1 MTAPWNELAPE
12 EQALLNPAFVGLIG
26 HQVASGFQR
35 ESGRGLPFVLAFV
48 AVPVVLHAH
57 TRKSIPGNIRSSMAA
72 WLDAHPEALLG
83 FPERAAA
90 LVSHVREGLL
100 FATRHGAA
108 SINADGA
115 VMPNPLTRTWAS
127 TVRQLPSSE
136 VHECAKSALFVGRW
150 FGLAGTE
157 ATIMALWGVRP

>member
-1 MTAPWNELAPE
+1 MTPWTERAPE

-26 HQVASGFQR
+26 HQVAAGFQR
-35 ESGRGLPFVLAFV
+35 ESGSGLPFVLAFV
-48 AVPVVLHAH
+48 AVPVVLHAR
-57 TRKSIPGNIRSSMAA
+57 TREALPGNIRTSMTA

-83 FPERAAA
+83 FPERATS

-100 FATRHGAA
+100 FGTRHGAV
-108 SINADGA
+108 SINADGS
-115 VMPNPLTRTWAS
+115 VVPNVLPRSWVS
-127 TVRQLPSSE
+127 VIRQLPSLE

-150 FGLAGTE
+150 FGLAGPE